1 MQISSPPLSGS
12 EKRGGER
19 EEGLFGE
26 VGERLRNWS
35 SFPPASN
42 CVREKGGEEKVTD
55 LQPEKEEEEEEE
67 GDDCPHGR
75 QSMVSPSFVFTEK
88 GQSRS

>member
-1 MQISSPPLSGS
+1 M
-12 EKRGGER
+12 
-19 EEGLFGE
+19 
-26 VGERLRNWS
+26 
-35 SFPPASN
+35 
-42 CVREKGGEEKVTD
+42 TD